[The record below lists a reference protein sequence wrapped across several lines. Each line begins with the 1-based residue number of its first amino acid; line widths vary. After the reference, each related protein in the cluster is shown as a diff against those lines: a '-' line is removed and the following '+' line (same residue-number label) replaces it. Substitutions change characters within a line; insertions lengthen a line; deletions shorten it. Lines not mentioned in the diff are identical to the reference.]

1 MQLISGSAPAA
12 AVAEALTQPLRPASL
27 SGHAA
32 ARATGVPAGLAAD
45 FRARMLNAA
54 VDLNMETLQQPAAE
68 QDPLL
73 PSAPAETVAEAG
85 IDEAVEQGP
94 AEQWLLG
101 MLDQQQVQVQA
112 REAAIQLGWPVAPQ
126 QSGTAPD
133 GQPAEVI
140 ESPLQSRVTPLPAGL
155 PVQQLADQL
164 ADRLMPVAPVVRP
177 VIEPGAALNQLVA
190 GAAGSD
196 LGADLPVEQL
206 RELASIDDGSQ
217 PAPLLAE
224 RPVSNPAQGAE
235 RLLKLQAPEA
245 KWGEQMLHALREHV
259 EVQLQQRQQSAT
271 IRLDPPELG
280 SMEIHLS
287 HDAGRLTVQL
297 SAAHADVAR
306 LLQQSSDRL
315 RQELVAQHFVQVSV
329 QVGSDGQSGR
339 QGQPRQSDNGETVLA
354 AANHASGTAS
364 APDSRR
370 TAGRASDVLVTV

>member
-1 MQLISGSAPAA
+1 MQLISASAPA
-12 AVAEALTQPLRPASL
+12 AVAEALTQPPRPASL

-32 ARATGVPAGLAAD
+32 ARAADGQTGFAID
-45 FRARMLNAA
+45 FRARMLGAA
-54 VDLNMETLQQPAAE
+54 ADLDMDTLPQLPAE

-73 PSAPAETVAEAG
+73 PSALVEMVAEAG
-85 IDEAVEQGP
+85 IDEAAEQGP

-112 REAAIQLGWPVAPQ
+112 REAAVQLGWPVAPQ
-126 QSGTAPD
+126 PSDAAPD
-133 GQPAEVI
+133 GQAAEVI
-140 ESPLQSRVTPLPAGL
+140 EAQSQGRVTPLPAGL
-155 PVQQLADQL
+155 PGQQATEQL
-164 ADRLMPVAPVVRP
+164 ADRLMPAAPVVRP
-177 VIEPGAALNQLVA
+177 AIEPGAALSLLAV

-217 PAPLLAE
+217 SVPLLSD
-224 RPVSNPAQGAE
+224 RPASSVAQGAE

-259 EVQLQQRQQSAT
+259 EIQLQQRQQSAT

-287 HDAGRLTVQL
+287 HESGRLTVQL

-306 LLQQSSDRL
+306 LLQQTSDRL
-315 RQELVAQHFVQVSV
+315 RQELVAQHFVQVNV
-329 QVGSDGQSGR
+329 QVGADGQSGR
-339 QGQPRQSDNGETVLA
+339 QGQSQPGHQGDAVLA
-354 AANHASGTAS
+354 ATTPAS
-364 APDSRR
+364 AAVPGAGTGRS
-370 TAGRASDVLVTV
+370 AGRGNDVLVTV